1 MARGDHWWNEPPWW
15 AWAVMAASL
24 VAIIVML
31 PFALNREPPESD
43 VSSGSARTTDPSSS
57 PTAAAGTETTSPAET
72 TPADDEDV
80 AQVLVVGDVDT
91 AGFEAGAIGWPAVLQ
106 ERLTDVE
113 MTVSTTGDAGY
124 VTTEAPTDV
133 TFPELIAEADLDDVD
148 VIVVFGSRFDAAGI
162 ADEVDFAAGLSVG
175 AIVERAP
182 EAELIVIGP
191 AWPETPAPAGV
202 RNNRDVIAAA
212 AASGDALFIDPL
224 IDGWLADA
232 PELIGPDGEHLIA
245 EADVYLANRI
255 EPLLQQALEA

>member
-43 VSSGSARTTDPSSS
+43 LPAGSVRSSEPRSS
-57 PTAAAGTETTSPAET
+57 PTAARSASPSAPET
-72 TPADDEDV
+72 TPTDEDV
-80 AQVLVVGDVDT
+80 AQILVVGDVDT

-106 ERLTDVE
+106 ERLPDVE
-113 MTVSTTGDAGY
+113 MTVATTGDAGY

-133 TFPELIAEADLDDVD
+133 TFPELIAEADLDDVE

-162 ADEVDFAAGLSVG
+162 ADDVDFAAGLSVG

-182 EAELIVIGP
+182 DAELVVIGP

-212 AASGDALFIDPL
+212 AESGEALFIDPL
-224 IDGWLADA
+224 TEGWLADA
-232 PELIGPDGEHLIA
+232 PQLIGPDGEHLVA

-255 EPLLQQALEA
+255 APLIQQALGA